1 MKEVVMASSYSL
13 GNHYEGFVRSLV
25 ESGRY
30 ASASEV
36 MRDGLRL
43 VEERE
48 KLREAKLAALR
59 DHIAEGLN
67 SGPAEPLDM
76 EAVKTRARQR
86 RQTQGKDA
94 ARGA

>member
-1 MKEVVMASSYSL
+1 VPSSYTL
-13 GNHYEGFVRSLV
+13 GSHYESFVRALV

-48 KLREAKLAALR
+48 QLRQAKLSALQR
-59 DHIAEGLN
+59 DIAEGLA
-67 SGPAEPLDM
+67 SGPGEPLDM
-76 EAVKTRARQR
+76 EGLKAEARR
-86 RQTQGKDA
+86 RRKADGSTSG
-94 ARGA
+94 RGA